1 MGTLRGDGSR
11 EDLVTR
17 DEMLRAL
24 RQTRS
29 ILLETVDGIP
39 EDVMVTQPVTGSWTI
54 KDLLGHMAMWQQVGL
69 SFITD
74 YRASGTPQSLGLEND
89 AAVDAYNWRGADLRR
104 DWSLA
109 RVRAELDDAQRNL
122 LSAVETLSDDDLH
135 RALPAP
141 WHSATTLEHL
151 IAINSYEHDLE
162 HLEQTKQW
170 KRSATDTG

>member
-1 MGTLRGDGSR
+1 MERRSEGQ
-11 EDLVTR
+11 EDSVTR

-24 RQTRS
+24 RQTRAG
-29 ILLETVDGIP
+29 LLETIDGIP
-39 EDVMVTQPVTGSWTI
+39 EDVIVTQPVTGSWTI

-69 SFITD
+69 AFITD

-89 AAVDAYNWRGADLRR
+89 AAVDAYNRRGADLRR

-109 RVRAELDDAQRNL
+109 RVRVELEDAQRNL

-135 RALPAP
+135 KQLPAP

-151 IAINSYEHDLE
+151 IAINSYEHDPE
-162 HLEQTKQW
+162 HLEQIKQW

>member
-1 MGTLRGDGSR
+1 M
-11 EDLVTR
+11 TR
-17 DEMLRAL
+17 DEILRAL

-29 ILLETVDGIP
+29 LLLETIDGIP
-39 EDVMVTQPVTGSWTI
+39 EDAIVTQPVTESWTV
-54 KDLLGHMAMWQQVGL
+54 KDLLGHMAMWQQVAL

-89 AAVDAYNWRGADLRR
+89 AAVDAYNRRGADLRR

-141 WHSATTLEHL
+141 WHSATTLEQL
-151 IAINSYEHDLE
+151 IAINSYEHDPE
-162 HLEQTKQW
+162 HIEQI
-170 KRSATDTG
+170 KRRNQSTTGLG